1 MERSHV
7 YLEEL
12 CGGNYNGACGEPGFD
27 VWHKLSSQ
35 HDLGVIY
42 PLLNTNSTSGTVV
55 QRHIILPL
63 FLQQ

>member
-12 CGGNYNGACGEPGFD
+12 CVGGYNGACGERGFD

-42 PLLNTNSTSGTVV
+42 PLLNTNSTSE
-55 QRHIILPL
+55 
-63 FLQQ
+63 